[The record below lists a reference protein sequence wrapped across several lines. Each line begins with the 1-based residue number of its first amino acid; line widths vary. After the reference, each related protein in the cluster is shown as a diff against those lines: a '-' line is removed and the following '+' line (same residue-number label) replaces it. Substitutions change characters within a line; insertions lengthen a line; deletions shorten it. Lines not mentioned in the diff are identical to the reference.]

1 MKRFFMI
8 LLMIIVA
15 TSVFGQ
21 ATSVKKIKVGIS
33 MSSADEFNTNLL
45 AKYQALAKEFGV
57 TLVTTNANS
66 TVSKQLS
73 DVESLIAQKCDVIV
87 IRGVDPDGAVPACE
101 MVKAAGIPLVIDETR
116 VNTEIYDARVTSDQ
130 ITHGRL
136 LGGYLKQW
144 LAADPKRVANVGYI
158 IGISSP
164 NILRRRDG
172 IFEVCPQ
179 AKLVAE
185 AVADWQA
192 DKAMRVVE
200 DWLLAYPQIN
210 VIAAAN
216 DEMAIG
222 AIQALKATGKNFKDY
237 LVFGVD
243 GTQNGQAYIRSG
255 ELDATT
261 YQDIGKSS
269 RMVMEVAIGL
279 VNGQK
284 YPKIIDAQIISLMTK
299 DTIDALV
306 GKK

>member
-1 MKRFFMI
+1 MKKI
-8 LLMIIVA
+8 LVALLMVVMA

-21 ATSVKKIKVGIS
+21 ATTAKKIKIGIS

-73 DVESLIAQKCDVIV
+73 DVESLVAQKCSVIV

-116 VNTEIYDARVTSDQ
+116 VNTDIYDVRVSTDQ
-130 ITHGRL
+130 LTHGKL
-136 LGGYLKQW
+136 LGQYLKKW

-172 IFEVCPQ
+172 IFEACPE

-185 AVADWQA
+185 TIADWQA
-192 DKAMRVVE
+192 DKAMRAVE

-222 AIQALKATGKNFKDY
+222 AIQALKAAGKNFNNY

-243 GTQNGQAYIRSG
+243 GTQNGQSYIRSG
-255 ELDATT
+255 ELAATT
-261 YQDIGKSS
+261 YQDVNKSS
-269 RMVMEVAIGL
+269 HMVMEVAIGL
-279 VNGQK
+279 ANGKK
-284 YPKIIDAQIISLMTK
+284 YPKAMDPQIISLMTK

>member
-1 MKRFFMI
+1 MKK
-8 LLMIIVA
+8 LLVVMMMVVMVTTA
-15 TSVFGQ
+15 FAQ
-21 ATSVKKIKVGIS
+21 ATPAKKIKVGIS

-45 AKYQALAKEFGV
+45 AKYQAVAKEFGV

-101 MVKAAGIPLVIDETR
+101 MVKAAKLPLVIDETR
-116 VNTEIYDARVTSDQ
+116 VNTEIYDVRVTTDQ

-136 LGGYLKQW
+136 IGEYLKKW

-158 IGISSP
+158 IGINSP

-172 IFEVCPQ
+172 IFEAAPQ

-185 AVADWQA
+185 NVADWQA
-192 DKAMRVVE
+192 DKAMRIVE
-200 DWLLAYPQIN
+200 DWLQAYPQIN

-216 DEMAIG
+216 DEMAVG
-222 AIQALKATGKNFKDY
+222 AIQALKAAGKNFNDY

-243 GTQNGQAYIRSG
+243 GSANGQAYIRSG

-261 YQDIGKSS
+261 YQDVTRSS

-279 VNGQK
+279 VNGKK
-284 YPKIIDAQIISLMTK
+284 YPKMMDPQIVSLMTK
-299 DTIDALV
+299 ENIDALL

>member
-1 MKRFFMI
+1 MKKCMTV
-8 LLMIIVA
+8 LLLVVMAFSI
-15 TSVFGQ
+15 FGQ
-21 ATSVKKIKVGIS
+21 TAPAKKIKVGIS

-45 AKYQALAKEFGV
+45 AKYQALAKELGV
-57 TLVTTNANS
+57 TLVSTNANS
-66 TVSKQLS
+66 TVSKQIS

-116 VNTEIYDARVTSDQ
+116 VNTEIYDVRVTTDQ
-130 ITHGRL
+130 INHGRL
-136 LGGYLKQW
+136 LGEYLKKW
-144 LAADPKRVANVGYI
+144 LAAEPKRVANVGYI

-179 AKLVAE
+179 AKLVAQ

-192 DKAMRVVE
+192 DKAMRIVE

-222 AIQALKATGKNFKDY
+222 AIQALKAAGKNFSDY
-237 LVFGVD
+237 VVLGVD
-243 GTQNGQAYIRSG
+243 GTANGQAYIRSG

-261 YQDIGKSS
+261 YQDISKSS

-279 VNGQK
+279 VNGKK
-284 YPKIIDAQIISLMTK
+284 YPKIMDPQIVSLMTK
-299 DTIDALV
+299 DNIDALV